1 MSVTLLNLVSH
12 KENIKAKQKMIF
24 NISEVVPKLN
34 GEHETGRSKNG
45 SKNL

>member
-12 KENIKAKQKMIF
+12 KEKVKAKQKMIF

-34 GEHETGRSKNG
+34 REYETGRLKNG